1 MLSAEYT
8 GGDVRGQREDSRLW
22 RRSCRAADQ
31 PMAVSCS
38 RLAFPARSVP
48 LSFFDEGDEP
58 RTRTVRTPRAR
69 RPAAASGS
77 PADAPDHQQ
86 LLVRRAIGLGG
97 GVLVLILL
105 VVGVK
110 ACASSAKKNSL
121 RDYNTDV
128 ASIARDSDTQ
138 VTGPFFKL
146 LESPN
151 KGSAVN
157 VEAQINQFRASAED
171 LAKRSRALSPPDEMR
186 DAHIALQMGLDLR
199 AGALDK
205 ISEKIRAA
213 LGTGSGA
220 ETAVNQIAGQ
230 MQAFLSSDV
239 IWSQPVAPLIKEG
252 LDGSDITGQTTP
264 ISRSLPNLGWLAPAT
279 VADRLRAEGAAGT
292 TVAVAP
298 GAHGHGLVSVAVG
311 PTTLQPG
318 SVNRIPA
325 TTPPAFTVKFQ
336 NQGDNDEHNVKASVR
351 IAGAGRP
358 ITASKTVPQTT
369 AGQTATVSVPLT
381 RRPPVGT
388 PVTITVAVAP
398 VRGEKK
404 TDNNRQEY
412 PALFTR

>member
-1 MLSAEYT
+1 M
-8 GGDVRGQREDSRLW
+8 
-22 RRSCRAADQ
+22 
-31 PMAVSCS
+31 SCS
-38 RLAFPARSVP
+38 RLAFPARSVA

-69 RPAAASGS
+69 RPAAASSG
-77 PADAPDHQQ
+77 AAEPDPQQ

-97 GVLVLILL
+97 VVLILILL

-110 ACASSAKKNSL
+110 ACSSSAKKNSL

-239 IWSQPVAPLIKEG
+239 IWSQRVAPLIKEG

-264 ISRSLPNLGWLAPAT
+264 ISRSLPNLGWLDPAT
-279 VADRLRAEGAAGT
+279 VAARLGAKGAAGT
-292 TVAVAP
+292 T
-298 GAHGHGLVSVAVG
+298 GA
-311 PTTLQPG
+311 
-318 SVNRIPA
+318 
-325 TTPPAFTVKFQ
+325 
-336 NQGDNDEHNVKASVR
+336 
-351 IAGAGRP
+351 
-358 ITASKTVPQTT
+358 
-369 AGQTATVSVPLT
+369 
-381 RRPPVGT
+381 
-388 PVTITVAVAP
+388 
-398 VRGEKK
+398 
-404 TDNNRQEY
+404 
-412 PALFTR
+412 

>member
-1 MLSAEYT
+1 ML
-8 GGDVRGQREDSRLW
+8 
-22 RRSCRAADQ
+22 
-31 PMAVSCS
+31 
-38 RLAFPARSVP
+38 
-48 LSFFDEGDEP
+48 
-58 RTRTVRTPRAR
+58 
-69 RPAAASGS
+69 
-77 PADAPDHQQ
+77 
-86 LLVRRAIGLGG
+86 I
-97 GVLVLILL
+97 LILL

-171 LAKRSRALSPPDEMR
+171 LAKRSRDLNTPDDMT
-186 DAHIALQMGLDLR
+186 DADIALQQSLDLR

-205 ISEKIRAA
+205 ISDKIRAA
-213 LGTGSGA
+213 LSTGSGA
-220 ETAVNQIAGQ
+220 ETAVSQIAGQ
-230 MQAFLSSDV
+230 MQAFLASDV
-239 IWSQPVAPLIKEG
+239 LWSQRVAPLIKES
-252 LDGSDITGQTTP
+252 LDGNDITGQTTP
-264 ISRSLPNLGWLAPAT
+264 ISRSLPNLGWLDPAT
-279 VADRLRAEGAAGT
+279 VADRLGAEGAAGT
-292 TVAVAP
+292 TGPVAP
-298 GAHGHGLVSVAVG
+298 GAHGHGLTSVAVG

-325 TTPPAFTVKFQ
+325 TTPPTFTVKFQ
-336 NQGDNDEHNVKASVR
+336 NQGDNDERNIKVSVR

-358 ITASKTVPQTT
+358 ISASKSVPQTT
-369 AGQTATVSVPLT
+369 AGQEATVTVPLSK
-381 RRPPVGT
+381 RPPVGT

>member
-1 MLSAEYT
+1 
-8 GGDVRGQREDSRLW
+8 
-22 RRSCRAADQ
+22 
-31 PMAVSCS
+31 
-38 RLAFPARSVP
+38 
-48 LSFFDEGDEP
+48 
-58 RTRTVRTPRAR
+58 
-69 RPAAASGS
+69 
-77 PADAPDHQQ
+77 
-86 LLVRRAIGLGG
+86 
-97 GVLVLILL
+97 VLVLILL

-157 VEAQINQFRASAED
+157 VEAQINQFRASAEE
-171 LAKRSRALSPPDEMR
+171 LAKRSRDISVPDDMT
-186 DAHIALQMGLDLR
+186 DAEIALQQSLDLR

-205 ISEKIRAA
+205 ISDKIRAA

-220 ETAVNQIAGQ
+220 ETAVSQIAGQ
-230 MQAFLSSDV
+230 MQSFLASDV
-239 IWSQPVAPLIKEG
+239 LWSQRVAPLIKET
-252 LDGSDITGQTTP
+252 LDDNDITGQTTP
-264 ISRSLPNLGWLAPAT
+264 ISRSLPNLGWLDPAT
-279 VADRLRAEGAAGT
+279 AADRLGAEGAAGT
-292 TVAVAP
+292 TGPVAP

-311 PTTLQPG
+311 PTTLAPG

-325 TTPPAFTVKFQ
+325 TTPPTFTVKFQ
-336 NQGDNDEHNVKASVR
+336 NQGDNDERNVKVSVR

-358 ITASKTVPQTT
+358 ITASKSVPQTT
-369 AGQTATVSVPLT
+369 AGQEATVTVPLT